1 MSCQPIDCVAN
12 HMRQHLNPSFL
23 RRNVTPYSDTGQ
35 ESRESGQV
43 KIRSRHDELTSPRLA
58 LSQIRHMSISVL
70 LLIAVCLTLS
80 CAQSDSGGQPLAT
93 EPTSPIPTP
102 TTSPDPPTATPEPTP
117 APPSPTPQPTVTATP
132 APTPRTITT
141 RVQREST
148 VAPDFKVETFTG
160 ETLRLS
166 DLNGKV
172 VVLNFWASWCPP
184 CRWEMPFFENMWQ
197 EYRDRDVVFVGIAMS
212 DTLENASAFAE
223 EAGVTYPIALDTTN
237 EIVRAYEILSLP
249 TTFFISK
256 DGFIER
262 RLAGAA
268 NEGVLKVFL
277 RGQLPRE

>member
-1 MSCQPIDCVAN
+1 MSSVP
-12 HMRQHLNPSFL
+12 L
-23 RRNVTPYSDTGQ
+23 R
-35 ESRESGQV
+35 
-43 KIRSRHDELTSPRLA
+43 LTSRR
-58 LSQIRHMSISVL
+58 IRPSPVGIFLLISVSL
-70 LLIAVCLTLS
+70 AVS
-80 CAQSDSGGQPLAT
+80 CAQSGSGDDPISL
-93 EPTSPIPTP
+93 EPTAPVPTL
-102 TTSPDPPTATPEPTP
+102 THIPDPPTATPEPTP
-117 APPSPTPQPTVTATP
+117 APPSPTPEPTVTATP

-141 RVQREST
+141 RVQSESE
-148 VAPDFKVETFTG
+148 VAPDFEVELFDG

-184 CRWEMPFFENMWQ
+184 CRWEMPFFETMWQ

-212 DTLENASAFAE
+212 DTLESARGFAE

-249 TTFFISK
+249 TTFFIGK

>member
-23 RRNVTPYSDTGQ
+23 RRQ

-43 KIRSRHDELTSPRLA
+43 KTRSRHDESTSPRLA
-58 LSQIRHMSISVL
+58 LSETRHMSISVL

-80 CAQSDSGGQPLAT
+80 CAQSSGGDN
-93 EPTSPIPTP
+93 PTP
-102 TTSPDPPTATPEPTP
+102 TQTTGPASTPTTIPDPSTAAPEPTP
-117 APPSPTPQPTVTATP
+117 APPSPTPEPTVTATP
-132 APTPRTITT
+132 APTPRTIL
-141 RVQREST
+141 ST
-148 VAPDFKVETFTG
+148 SRTGAEVAPDFEIETFGG

-184 CRWEMPFFENMWQ
+184 CRWEMPFFETMWQ

-223 EAGVTYPIALDTTN
+223 ESGVTYPIALDTTN

-249 TTFFISK
+249 TTFFIGK
-256 DGFIER
+256 DGNIER
-262 RLAGAA
+262 KLTSAA
-268 NEGVLKVFL
+268 NEGLLKVFL

>member
-1 MSCQPIDCVAN
+1 
-12 HMRQHLNPSFL
+12 
-23 RRNVTPYSDTGQ
+23 
-35 ESRESGQV
+35 
-43 KIRSRHDELTSPRLA
+43 
-58 LSQIRHMSISVL
+58 MSISVL

-80 CAQSDSGGQPLAT
+80 CAQSSGGDN
-93 EPTSPIPTP
+93 PTP
-102 TTSPDPPTATPEPTP
+102 TQTTSPVTTPTTIPDPTTAAPEPTP

-148 VAPDFKVETFTG
+148 VAPDFEVETFTG

-184 CRWEMPFFENMWQ
+184 CRWEMPFFETMWQ

-212 DTLENASAFAE
+212 DTLENARDFAE
-223 EAGVTYPIALDTTN
+223 ESGVTYPIALDTTN

-277 RGQLPRE
+277 RGQLPRGVVHVVHMDT

>member
-1 MSCQPIDCVAN
+1 MP
-12 HMRQHLNPSFL
+12 L
-23 RRNVTPYSDTGQ
+23 RLT
-35 ESRESGQV
+35 SRR
-43 KIRSRHDELTSPRLA
+43 IRSTP
-58 LSQIRHMSISVL
+58 IGIF
-70 LLIAVCLTLS
+70 LLIAVCLSLS
-80 CAQSDSGGQPLAT
+80 CAQSSGGDN
-93 EPTSPIPTP
+93 PTPTQTTGPVPTP

-117 APPSPTPQPTVTATP
+117 TPPSPTPEPTVTATP

-141 RVQREST
+141 RVQRESK
-148 VAPDFKVETFTG
+148 VAPDFEVETFDG

-184 CRWEMPFFENMWQ
+184 CRWEMPFFETMWQ

-212 DTLENASAFAE
+212 DTLENVRAFAD
-223 EAGVTYPIALDTTN
+223 EAGVTYPVALDTTN

-249 TTFFISK
+249 TTFFIGK